1 MRRGVCLAG
10 RQMEGREQSC
20 IGYMELA
27 GVIIEVAGSPAG
39 RASAAAPAPG
49 AGSAA
54 AVATVKFLLYPDL
67 GLLLCSK
74 TYFTKGIHYV
84 RACVRSLR
92 RPHAPC
98 DF

>member
-1 MRRGVCLAG
+1 MWQGVCPAG
-10 RQMEGREQSC
+10 RWLDGRMHSC
-20 IGYMELA
+20 IGRQGPA
-27 GVIIEVAGSPAG
+27 PVIIEVAGSPAG